1 MAVIMAASAAFASAG
16 HKHEFDTKQ
25 KSSSKN
31 MNEERN
37 IEKEPQGNETPPS
50 CATGG
55 TNASKPPSGACP
67 YTNGN
72 CCGGGKSIC
81 VSVWLIV
88 LLLLAGTIIYR
99 AIVGGGC
106 GAFCS
111 P

>member
-1 MAVIMAASAAFASAG
+1 MS
-16 HKHEFDTKQ
+16 EE
-25 KSSSKN
+25 KN
-31 MNEERN
+31 T
-37 IEKEPQGNETPPS
+37 EKEAYQRNETPVS
-50 CATGG
+50 CATGS
-55 TNASKPPSGACP
+55 TNGSKPPSGACP

-81 VSVWLIV
+81 LSVWLIV
-88 LLLLAGTIIYR
+88 LLVLAGTIIYR